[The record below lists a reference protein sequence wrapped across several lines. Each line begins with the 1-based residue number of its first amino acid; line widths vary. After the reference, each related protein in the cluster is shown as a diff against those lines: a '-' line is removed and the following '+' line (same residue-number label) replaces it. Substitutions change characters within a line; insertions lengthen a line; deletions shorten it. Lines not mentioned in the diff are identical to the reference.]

1 MKKLLALSLVVLM
14 AMTLVSAASAT
25 STEPTDFEY
34 VSSKGTLVVGMTLF
48 PPMNYYDQATGEF
61 VGFDTELALA
71 VGEKL
76 GLKVEF
82 IEINWDAKE
91 IELNSRNID
100 AIWNGM
106 CITEER
112 AQNMS
117 LTDPYMKNTQALV
130 VKTDKAEAILAEIIG
145 KTVVAEAGSTGE
157 GKLLGTIPDDE
168 TVVVSPV
175 EFFKGVSYAPAD
187 SMAKAILEVKAGTAD
202 AALVD
207 SVAALGIVTPESDF
221 TDLTVNLDNNFGD
234 QFYGIA
240 FRKGSDITEKIN
252 QAIADL
258 TADGTIETIAAKYNL
273 TDALIK

>member
-1 MKKLLALSLVVLM
+1 MKRIISLTLAVMMILAAVSIAM
-14 AMTLVSAASAT
+14 AADQS
-25 STEPTDFEY
+25 DFDY
-34 VSSKGTLVVGMTLF
+34 ISGKGTLVVGMTLF
-48 PPMNYYDQATGEF
+48 PPMNYYDQATGQF
-61 VGFDTELALA
+61 VGFDTELAQL

-100 AIWNGM
+100 TIWNGM
-106 CITEER
+106 CITAER
-112 AQNMS
+112 AENMS

-130 VKTDKAEAILAEIIG
+130 IQKAKEAEVMADISG

-157 GKLLGTIPDDE
+157 GKLLGTIPDDD
-168 TVVVSPV
+168 TVVVSPAAY
-175 EFFKGVSYAPAD
+175 FKNAIYAPAD

-202 AALVD
+202 AAFVD
-207 SVAALGIVTPESDF
+207 SVAALGIVTPNSDYS
-221 TDLTVNLDNNFGD
+221 DLVVNLDNNFGD

-240 FRKGSDITEKIN
+240 FRKGSDVTAKVN

-258 TADGTIETIAAKYNL
+258 KADGTLAELAAKYNL
-273 TDALIK
+273 TDTMLP

>member
-1 MKKLLALSLVVLM
+1 MKRLLSLSLALVLALSLC
-14 AMTLVSAASAT
+14 AAAFAE
-25 STEPTDFEY
+25 EPGDLAYITG
-34 VSSKGTLVVGMTLF
+34 KGTLVVGMTLF
-48 PPMNYYDQATGEF
+48 PPMNYYDQSTGEF
-61 VGFDTELALA
+61 VGFDTELALL

-76 GLKVEF
+76 GVAVEF
-82 IEINWDAKE
+82 IEISWDAKE

-112 AQNMS
+112 AANMS
-117 LTDPYMKNTQALV
+117 MSDPYLKNSQALV
-130 VKTDKAEAILAEIIG
+130 VKADKAEAILADIKG

-168 TVVVSPV
+168 TTIVPPS
-175 EFFKGVSYAPAD
+175 EYFKEANYVPAD
-187 SMAKAILEVKAGTAD
+187 SMAKAILEVKAGAAD

-221 TDLTVNLDNNFGD
+221 TDLVVNLDNNFGD

-240 FRKGSDITEKIN
+240 FRKGSDVTAKLNEI
-252 QAIADL
+252 IAGFIE
-258 TADGTIETIAAKYNL
+258 DGTFAELAAKYNL
-273 TDALIK
+273 GDAVIK